1 MPEHRAPGEAGAPVA
16 VGQELNPAVVPD
28 DVLPSIVRARSED
41 NLRYIAYSA
50 EADGDEVEDYWLSV
64 DLETVVSRELWR

>member
-16 VGQELNPAVVPD
+16 VGQELNPAVAPD

-50 EADGDEVEDYWLSV
+50 EADGDEVEIEIEGIGTLKH
-64 DLETVVSRELWR
+64 TVKIP